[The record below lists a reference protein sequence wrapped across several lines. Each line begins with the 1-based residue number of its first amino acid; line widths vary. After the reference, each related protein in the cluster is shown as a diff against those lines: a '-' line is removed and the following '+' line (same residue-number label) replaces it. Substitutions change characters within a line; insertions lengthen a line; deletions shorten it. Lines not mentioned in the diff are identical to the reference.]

1 MELRDFRGEDTME
14 ILVGMNTG
22 KIILFDSNTGREY
35 FNFYVEH
42 PISKFFY
49 GDFILSQREL
59 DEIQLTNLSQNE
71 EDEDEDDQIIC
82 FTENG
87 DAYGRKNLREFTSND
102 KKVSEEQLNEYG

>member
-42 PISKFFY
+42 PISKLY
-49 GDFILSQREL
+49 AL
-59 DEIQLTNLSQNE
+59 
-71 EDEDEDDQIIC
+71 
-82 FTENG
+82 
-87 DAYGRKNLREFTSND
+87 
-102 KKVSEEQLNEYG
+102 